1 MRVELLSGVKLA
13 RRYTTNKIPSQN
25 SNALAKERYNQV
37 RRPALID
44 GECAQVAACRRH
56 DGKYVAIVYAGR
68 KGIAGER
75 CSPSQ
80 PSSHACTY
88 PSPHTFTA
96 VPILLLSYLVC
107 RAHIAGVR
115 LERPVD
121 SAERWQCVAAPGRL
135 SRQRGVCRCDG
146 PLRRGE
152 PDGGSWSADAPVV
165 AGEGAPRAQHAMPSH
180 VWCTN

>member
-107 RAHIAGVR
+107 RAHSAGAR
-115 LERPVD
+115 LERPID
-121 SAERWQCVAAPGRL
+121 DAERWHRVAAAGRL
-135 SRQRGVCRCDG
+135 SRQRGVCRSDV

-152 PDGGSWSADAPVV
+152 PDGGSWSADASVV
-165 AGEGAPRAQHAMPSH
+165 AG
-180 VWCTN
+180 